1 MTVYKREKS
10 ILLVCC
16 LNRSKEKVL
25 MTPILKIPRSI
36 PKVLSKNMKSL
47 DGVSIVGPQCRVF
60 EASM

>member
-1 MTVYKREKS
+1 
-10 ILLVCC
+10 
-16 LNRSKEKVL
+16 

-47 DGVSIVGPQCRVF
+47 DGLSIVGPQCRVF